1 MDAMAVSVSR
11 SGNYRLGSASGQ
23 VLFPDREISF
33 CGEIGLAVRSHI
45 LALWRDYGAVR
56 KKLRHNRAT
65 RLPNRANTAMSSVT
79 DLLNTIRASGNGV
92 SLAELLTRY
101 PGIPRR
107 TAQRQIAALI
117 DSGHVVALGE
127 GRARRYFA
135 AGAESGPAPRLASV
149 DSFPPFIPLSADSQ
163 DILAYIDQPPE
174 ARKPVG
180 YQRDFLDAYRPNET
194 WYLSESLRRQL
205 YRMGKT
211 TDVEAPAGT
220 YSRAILNRLLIDLSW
235 ASSHLEGNT
244 YSRLDTRELIEHG
257 KAARGKAAIET
268 QMILNHKTAIE
279 MLVENIDS
287 AEFNRYT
294 LMNLHSALAENLLPN
309 PADEGRIRQ
318 HAVDIGKSVYR
329 PLSTPQ
335 QIEEALDALLLK
347 ASLIRD
353 PFEQSFFMMVH
364 LPYLQPFA
372 DINKR
377 SSRLAANL
385 PLFRANLCPL
395 TFLDVPE
402 QAYSRATLGVYEMT
416 RVELLRDLYVWAY
429 ERSTQEYL
437 AIKQDLAEPDP
448 LRLAWRDF
456 IKQTLREV
464 VTHPELD
471 PLSCIQRAVAE
482 RVPAE
487 ARPDVQALIVEELR
501 RLHEGVLA
509 RYGLRLSEYA
519 AWKARQGRAA
529 PSSSMGHGIH

>member
-1 MDAMAVSVSR
+1 MAKAPV
-11 SGNYRLGSASGQ
+11 A
-23 VLFPDREISF
+23 
-33 CGEIGLAVRSHI
+33 
-45 LALWRDYGAVR
+45 ALL
-56 KKLRHNRAT
+56 K
-65 RLPNRANTAMSSVT
+65 S
-79 DLLNTIRASGNGV
+79 IRASKDG
-92 SLAELLTRY
+92 STLAALLSAH
-101 PGIPRR
+101 PEIARR
-107 TAQRQIAALI
+107 SAQRIITKLIEDGQVAAQ
-117 DSGHVVALGE
+117 GY

-135 AGAESGPAPRLASV
+135 ASAQPTPATPTAGAEG
-149 DSFPPFIPLSADSQ
+149 FPPFIPLSADSQ
-163 DILAYIDQPPE
+163 DILAYIDQAPQ

-180 YQRDFLDAYRPNET
+180 YQRDFLEVYRPNET
-194 WYLSESLRRQL
+194 AYLSESLRRQL
-205 YRMGKT
+205 HKMGRT
-211 TDVEAPAGT
+211 ADVDAPAGT

-244 YSRLDTRELIEHG
+244 YSRLDTRKLIEQG
-257 KAARGKAAIET
+257 QAARGKAAIET

-279 MLVENIDS
+279 LLVANIES
-287 AEFNRYT
+287 VEFNRYT
-294 LMNLHSALAENLLPN
+294 LMNLHSALAENLLAN

-318 HAVDIGKSVYR
+318 HAVDIGQSVYR

-335 QIEEALDALLLK
+335 QIEDALDTLLDK
-347 ASLIRD
+347 ANQIRD

-364 LPYLQPFA
+364 VPYLQPFA

-377 SSRLAANL
+377 TSRLAANL

-456 IKQTLREV
+456 IKQTLHKV
-464 VTHPELD
+464 ITHPKLD
-471 PLSCIQRAVAE
+471 PLGCIRRAVTEHVPKPQRA
-482 RVPAE
+482 
-487 ARPDVQALIVEELR
+487 DVQALIIEELR

-509 RYGLRLSEYA
+509 RYGLRPSEYA
-519 AWKARQGRAA
+519 AWLAA
-529 PSSSMGHGIH
+529 HGH

>member
-1 MDAMAVSVSR
+1 MPSTTDILNSILASR
-11 SGNYRLGSASGQ
+11 SGAS
-23 VLFPDREISF
+23 LS
-33 CGEIGLAVRSHI
+33 
-45 LALWRDYGAVR
+45 
-56 KKLRHNRAT
+56 
-65 RLPNRANTAMSSVT
+65 
-79 DLLNTIRASGNGV
+79 
-92 SLAELLTRY
+92 ELLTKH
-101 PGIPRR
+101 PEIARR
-107 TAQRQIAALI
+107 TAQRILANLVESNQITAQ
-117 DSGHVVALGE
+117 GE

-135 AGAESGPAPRLASV
+135 IEHQAETHAPNTDTDAFPA
-149 DSFPPFIPLSADSQ
+149 FIPLSADSR
-163 DILAYIDQPPE
+163 DILAYINQPTE

-194 WYLSESLRRQL
+194 GYLPESLRRQL
-205 YRMGKT
+205 HRMGKT
-211 TDVEAPAGT
+211 ADATEPAGT
-220 YSRAILNRLLIDLSW
+220 YSRAVLNRLLIDLSW

-244 YSRLDTRELIEHG
+244 YSRLDTRQLIEQG
-257 KAARGKAAIET
+257 KAAQGKAAIET

-279 MLVENIDS
+279 LLVENIES

-318 HAVDIGKSVYR
+318 HAVDIGKSTYR

-335 QIEEALDALLLK
+335 QIEDALDVLLGK
-347 ASLIRD
+347 ANQIAD

-377 SSRLAANL
+377 TSRLAANL

-416 RVELLRDLYVWAY
+416 RVELLRDLYIWAY

-448 LRLAWRDF
+448 LRLAWREL
-456 IKQTLREV
+456 IKKTIREI

-482 RVPAE
+482 YVPE
-487 ARPDVQALIVEELR
+487 REQPEVQALIVEELR

-509 RYGLRLSEYA
+509 RYGLRPSEFMS
-519 AWKARQGRAA
+519 WKSRH
-529 PSSSMGHGIH
+529 GH

>member
-1 MDAMAVSVSR
+1 MA
-11 SGNYRLGSASGQ
+11 Q
-23 VLFPDREISF
+23 FWE
-33 CGEIGLAVRSHI
+33 
-45 LALWRDYGAVR
+45 
-56 KKLRHNRAT
+56 LRHNCAKISS
-65 RLPNRANTAMSSVT
+65 NSANTTMPSTT
-79 DLLNTIRASGNGV
+79 DILNSIQASMNGV
-92 SLAELLTRY
+92 SLSELLTRH
-101 PGIPRR
+101 PEIARR
-107 TAQRQIAALI
+107 TAQRILANLIESSQITAQ
-117 DSGHVVALGE
+117 GE

-135 AGAESGPAPRLASV
+135 TEHRAETHALNTDTDAFPA
-149 DSFPPFIPLSADSQ
+149 FIPLSADSR
-163 DILAYIDQPPE
+163 DILAYINQPTE

-180 YQRDFLDAYRPNET
+180 YQRDFLEAYRPNET

-205 YRMGKT
+205 HRMGKT
-211 TDVEAPAGT
+211 ADATEPAGT
-220 YSRAILNRLLIDLSW
+220 YSRAVLNRLLIDLSW

-244 YSRLDTRELIEHG
+244 YSRLDTRQLIEQG
-257 KAARGKAAIET
+257 KAAQGKAAIET

-279 MLVENIDS
+279 LLVENIES

-318 HAVDIGKSVYR
+318 HAVDIGKSTYR

-335 QIEEALDALLLK
+335 QIEDALDVLLGK
-347 ASLIRD
+347 ANQIAD

-377 SSRLAANL
+377 TSRLAANL

-416 RVELLRDLYVWAY
+416 RVELLRDLYIWAY
-429 ERSTQEYL
+429 ERSTLEYL

-456 IKQTLREV
+456 IKKTIREII
-464 VTHPELD
+464 TQPELD
-471 PLSCIQRAVAE
+471 PLSCIQRSVAE
-482 RVPAE
+482 YVSEKEQPE
-487 ARPDVQALIVEELR
+487 VQALIVEELR

-509 RYGLRLSEYA
+509 RYGLRPSEFMS
-519 AWKARQGRAA
+519 WK
-529 PSSSMGHGIH
+529 SLHGH

>member
-1 MDAMAVSVSR
+1 MA
-11 SGNYRLGSASGQ
+11 
-23 VLFPDREISF
+23 
-33 CGEIGLAVRSHI
+33 
-45 LALWRDYGAVR
+45 
-56 KKLRHNRAT
+56 
-65 RLPNRANTAMSSVT
+65 
-79 DLLNTIRASGNGV
+79 
-92 SLAELLTRY
+92 
-101 PGIPRR
+101 RR
-107 TAQRQIAALI
+107 TAQRLIAKLI
-117 DSGHVVALGE
+117 ESGQVTALGE
-127 GRARRYFA
+127 GRARRYFSVAVQLGTSTEA
-135 AGAESGPAPRLASV
+135 ARV
-149 DSFPPFIPLSADSQ
+149 DTFPSFIPLSADSQ
-163 DILAYIDQPPE
+163 DILAYINQPPE

-180 YQRDFLDAYRPNET
+180 YQRDFLDVYRPNET

-205 YRMGKT
+205 HKMGRT
-211 TDVEAPAGT
+211 ADVNAPAGT

-268 QMILNHKTAIE
+268 QMILNHRAAIE
-279 MLVENIDS
+279 LLVENIDS

-309 PADEGRIRQ
+309 PADEGRIRR

-329 PLSTPQ
+329 PLSSPQ
-335 QIEEALDALLLK
+335 QIEEALDALLSK
-347 ASLIRD
+347 ANQIRD

-377 SSRLAANL
+377 TSRLAVNL

-402 QAYSRATLGVYEMT
+402 QAYSRATLGLYEMA

-456 IKQTLREV
+456 IKQTVREV
-464 VTHPELD
+464 ITQPQLD
-471 PLSCIQRAVAE
+471 PLSKIQESVVRRIPE
-482 RVPAE
+482 HE
-487 ARPDVQALIVEELR
+487 QSEVQALLVEELR
-501 RLHEGVLA
+501 RLHDGVLA
-509 RYGLRLSEYA
+509 RYGLRPSEYA
-519 AWKARQGRAA
+519 VWKAQH
-529 PSSSMGHGIH
+529 GH